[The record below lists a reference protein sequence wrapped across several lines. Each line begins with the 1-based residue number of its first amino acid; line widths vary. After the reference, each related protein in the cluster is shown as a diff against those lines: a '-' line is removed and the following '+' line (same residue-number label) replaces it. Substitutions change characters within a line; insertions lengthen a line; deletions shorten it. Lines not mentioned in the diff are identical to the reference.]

1 MSQNEKTPFYITTA
15 IAYASRKP
23 HIGNTYEAIATDAI
37 ARYKRMRGYD
47 VRFMTGT
54 DEHGQKIEE
63 CAKEKGVSPQAYVD
77 EVSGEIKKIWDL
89 MNVSY
94 DRFIRTTEPEHE
106 RVVQHIFKKL
116 YDKGDIYK
124 NNYEGWYCVPCESFY
139 TETQVGEE
147 HICPDC
153 GRPVTKTKEEAY
165 FFRMSAY
172 QDRLLQYIEDHPE
185 FIEPESRK
193 KEMVNNFLKTGLQD
207 LCVSRTSFTWG
218 VPVDFDPKHVVYVW
232 IDALSNYITGLGYD
246 IDTQSPLFEKYW
258 PADVHVIGK
267 DIMRFHTIYW
277 PIILMALDLPLPKKI
292 FGHPWFLFGNDKM
305 SKSKGNVLYA
315 DQLAS
320 LFGVDGVRHYCLC
333 EMPYANDGN
342 ITIDNMITRYNTD
355 LANNLGNL
363 VSRTIAMTKKYFNG
377 VVPAP
382 TSETTLD
389 LSLQDTCCN
398 CRDEMFAAMDN
409 YHVADAEEAV
419 FALFRRANK
428 YIDETTPWALA
439 KDPEQQTRLG
449 TVLYNLLEAIRFG
462 ATILSPFLP
471 ATAEQ
476 ILTQLGTT
484 QTEAMWGKLEP
495 NTVLNGGAALFAR
508 INADELYQALDLTN
522 EHTKENPE
530 QTTATTNKTGDSAG
544 TKKGDGAQVPGVVS
558 ISEITYD
565 DFMRVELRTAQ
576 VVACKPVPKADKL
589 LKLQLDLGY
598 EQRQVVSGI
607 AACYKPEDMVGKKVI
622 VVCNLAPRKL
632 RGEVSNGMILASG
645 EEQIRVVFLS
655 DDTPLGERVR

>member
-246 IDTQSPLFEKYW
+246 IDTQSPLFKKYW

-363 VSRTIAMTKKYFNG
+363 VSRTIAMTKKIF
-377 VVPAP
+377 
-382 TSETTLD
+382 
-389 LSLQDTCCN
+389 QRCCP
-398 CRDEMFAAMDN
+398 RS
-409 YHVADAEEAV
+409 
-419 FALFRRANK
+419 
-428 YIDETTPWALA
+428 YI
-439 KDPEQQTRLG
+439 
-449 TVLYNLLEAIRFG
+449 
-462 ATILSPFLP
+462 
-471 ATAEQ
+471 
-476 ILTQLGTT
+476 
-484 QTEAMWGKLEP
+484 
-495 NTVLNGGAALFAR
+495 
-508 INADELYQALDLTN
+508 
-522 EHTKENPE
+522 
-530 QTTATTNKTGDSAG
+530 
-544 TKKGDGAQVPGVVS
+544 
-558 ISEITYD
+558 
-565 DFMRVELRTAQ
+565 
-576 VVACKPVPKADKL
+576 
-589 LKLQLDLGY
+589 
-598 EQRQVVSGI
+598 
-607 AACYKPEDMVGKKVI
+607 
-622 VVCNLAPRKL
+622 
-632 RGEVSNGMILASG
+632 
-645 EEQIRVVFLS
+645 
-655 DDTPLGERVR
+655 

>member
-193 KEMVNNFLKTGLQD
+193 KEMVNN
-207 LCVSRTSFTWG
+207 
-218 VPVDFDPKHVVYVW
+218 
-232 IDALSNYITGLGYD
+232 
-246 IDTQSPLFEKYW
+246 
-258 PADVHVIGK
+258 
-267 DIMRFHTIYW
+267 
-277 PIILMALDLPLPKKI
+277 
-292 FGHPWFLFGNDKM
+292 
-305 SKSKGNVLYA
+305 
-315 DQLAS
+315 
-320 LFGVDGVRHYCLC
+320 
-333 EMPYANDGN
+333 
-342 ITIDNMITRYNTD
+342 
-355 LANNLGNL
+355 
-363 VSRTIAMTKKYFNG
+363 
-377 VVPAP
+377 
-382 TSETTLD
+382 
-389 LSLQDTCCN
+389 LSLI
-398 CRDEMFAAMDN
+398 
-409 YHVADAEEAV
+409 H
-419 FALFRRANK
+419 
-428 YIDETTPWALA
+428 I
-439 KDPEQQTRLG
+439 
-449 TVLYNLLEAIRFG
+449 
-462 ATILSPFLP
+462 
-471 ATAEQ
+471 
-476 ILTQLGTT
+476 
-484 QTEAMWGKLEP
+484 
-495 NTVLNGGAALFAR
+495 
-508 INADELYQALDLTN
+508 
-522 EHTKENPE
+522 
-530 QTTATTNKTGDSAG
+530 
-544 TKKGDGAQVPGVVS
+544 
-558 ISEITYD
+558 
-565 DFMRVELRTAQ
+565 
-576 VVACKPVPKADKL
+576 
-589 LKLQLDLGY
+589 
-598 EQRQVVSGI
+598 
-607 AACYKPEDMVGKKVI
+607 
-622 VVCNLAPRKL
+622 
-632 RGEVSNGMILASG
+632 
-645 EEQIRVVFLS
+645 
-655 DDTPLGERVR
+655 